1 MSNNDILMDKELFL
15 DKFENMSLKI
25 EQLSSEIS
33 KMKDKLDKTNKFNR
47 SFGLEAIRNFNRSFG
62 LEAIRNSKPLSFAK
76 EIHGIKS
83 PTKRYI
89 MSIRTVSELWKGRKN
104 DFLIAIRQQ
113 EKETQKDLK
122 ALGIRIPVDDMKNLT
137 TLTKE
142 VLSMLYVSSELKGL
156 EITEILRE
164 IISQINKEGQNMV
177 HEVKQN
183 LLLK

>member
-1 MSNNDILMDKELFL
+1 MSDNEILMDKELFL
-15 DKFENMSLKI
+15 DKFEKMSLKI

-33 KMKDKLDKTNKFNR
+33 KMKEKLDKTNK
-47 SFGLEAIRNFNRSFG
+47 FNRSFG

-76 EIHGIKS
+76 EIQGIRS

-113 EKETQKDLK
+113 ENETHLDLK
-122 ALGIRIPVDDMKNLT
+122 ALGIRIPIDDMKNLT
-137 TLTKE
+137 TLAKE
-142 VLSMLYVSSELKGL
+142 VLSMLYISSELKGI

-164 IISQINKEGQNMV
+164 IISQINKEGQSMV

-183 LLLK
+183 MLLKG

>member
-1 MSNNDILMDKELFL
+1 MSDNDILMDKELFL
-15 DKFENMSLKI
+15 EKFEKMSLKI
-25 EQLSSEIS
+25 EQLTLEIS
-33 KMKDKLDKTNKFNR
+33 KMKEKLEKSNKINR
-47 SFGLEAIRNFNRSFG
+47 SFGLEA
-62 LEAIRNSKPLSFAK
+62 LRNSKPLTFAR

-89 MSIRTVSELWKGRKN
+89 MSIRTVSEMWKGRRN

-113 EKETQKDLK
+113 EKETHMDIK
-122 ALGIRIPVDDMKNLT
+122 ALGIRIPVDDLKNLS
-137 TLTKE
+137 TLAKE
-142 VLSMLYVSSELKGL
+142 VLSMLYISSELKGI

-164 IISQINKEGQNMV
+164 IISQINKDGQRMV

>member
-1 MSNNDILMDKELFL
+1 
-15 DKFENMSLKI
+15 
-25 EQLSSEIS
+25 
-33 KMKDKLDKTNKFNR
+33 
-47 SFGLEAIRNFNRSFG
+47 
-62 LEAIRNSKPLSFAK
+62 
-76 EIHGIKS
+76 
-83 PTKRYI
+83 
-89 MSIRTVSELWKGRKN
+89 
-104 DFLIAIRQQ
+104 
-113 EKETQKDLK
+113 
-122 ALGIRIPVDDMKNLT
+122 MKNLT

>member
-1 MSNNDILMDKELFL
+1 
-15 DKFENMSLKI
+15 
-25 EQLSSEIS
+25 
-33 KMKDKLDKTNKFNR
+33 
-47 SFGLEAIRNFNRSFG
+47 
-62 LEAIRNSKPLSFAK
+62 
-76 EIHGIKS
+76 
-83 PTKRYI
+83 

-142 VLSMLYVSSELKGL
+142 VLSMLYVSSELKGI

-164 IISQINKEGQNMV
+164 IISQINNEGQNMV
-177 HEVKQN
+177 REVKQN

>member
-1 MSNNDILMDKELFL
+1 MSDNDILIDKELFL
-15 DKFENMSLKI
+15 EKFEKMSLKI
-25 EQLSSEIS
+25 EQLTLEIS
-33 KMKDKLDKTNKFNR
+33 KMKEKLEKTNKINR
-47 SFGLEAIRNFNRSFG
+47 SFGLEA
-62 LEAIRNSKPLSFAK
+62 LRNSKPLTFAR

-89 MSIRTVSELWKGRKN
+89 MSIRTVSEMWKGRRN

-113 EKETQKDLK
+113 EKETHMDIK
-122 ALGIRIPVDDMKNLT
+122 ALGIRIPVDDLKNLS
-137 TLTKE
+137 TLAKE
-142 VLSMLYVSSELKGL
+142 VLSMLYISSELKGI

-164 IISQINKEGQNMV
+164 IISQINKEGQSMV

>member
-1 MSNNDILMDKELFL
+1 MSDNDILMNKDLFL
-15 DKFENMSLKI
+15 EKFEKMSLKI
-25 EQLSSEIS
+25 EQLTSEIL
-33 KMKDKLDKTNKFNR
+33 KMKEKLDKTNKINR
-47 SFGLEAIRNFNRSFG
+47 SFGLD
-62 LEAIRNSKPLSFAK
+62 AIRNSKPLSFAR

-113 EKETQKDLK
+113 EKETHLDLK
-122 ALGIRIPVDDMKNLT
+122 ALGIRIPIDDMKNLT
-137 TLTKE
+137 TLAKE
-142 VLSMLYVSSELKGL
+142 VLSMLYISSELKGL

-164 IISQINKEGQNMV
+164 IISQINKQGQSMV

-183 LLLK
+183 MLL

>member
-1 MSNNDILMDKELFL
+1 MSDSDILMNKELFL
-15 DKFENMSLKI
+15 EKFEKMSLKI

-33 KMKDKLDKTNKFNR
+33 KMKEKLDKTNK
-47 SFGLEAIRNFNRSFG
+47 FNRSFG

-104 DFLIAIRQQ
+104 DFLITIRQQ
-113 EKETQKDLK
+113 ENETHLDLK
-122 ALGIRIPVDDMKNLT
+122 ALGIRIPIKDTKNLT

-142 VLSMLYVSSELKGL
+142 VLSMLYISSELKGI
-156 EITEILRE
+156 EVTEILRE
-164 IISQINKEGQNMV
+164 IISQINKDGQSMIREIKQNMLI
-177 HEVKQN
+177 Q
-183 LLLK
+183 